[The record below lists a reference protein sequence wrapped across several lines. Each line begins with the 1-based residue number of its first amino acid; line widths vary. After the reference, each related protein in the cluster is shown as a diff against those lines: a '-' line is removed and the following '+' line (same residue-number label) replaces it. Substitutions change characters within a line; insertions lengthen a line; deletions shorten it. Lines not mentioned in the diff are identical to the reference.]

1 MNLND
6 SNNSTESLSISISP
20 KETSKLIADKIY
32 KTPNN
37 EVKKEIERSDSAKK
51 SINGNKC
58 PTCNGKIIISLQ
70 LVQILKI
77 CIVKL

>member
-58 PTCNGKIIISLQ
+58 PTCNGLYFCLKFKIS
-70 LVQILKI
+70 
-77 CIVKL
+77 